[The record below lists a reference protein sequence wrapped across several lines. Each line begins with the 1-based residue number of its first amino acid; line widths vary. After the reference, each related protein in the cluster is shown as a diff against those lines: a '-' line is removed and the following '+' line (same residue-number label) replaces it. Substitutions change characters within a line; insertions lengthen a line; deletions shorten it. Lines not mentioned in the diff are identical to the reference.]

1 MLMLT
6 MTACAYWNGTYMYVI
21 DETGILKKAFERYAD
36 RQLRCGNCTHYKER
50 RIYYLNAK
58 ADFR

>member
-21 DETGILKKAFERYAD
+21 DETGILKKAFEDMQIVNWGVGIVLITKKDEYI
-36 RQLRCGNCTHYKER
+36 T
-50 RIYYLNAK
+50 
-58 ADFR
+58 